1 MFDTVK
7 AWQCIGCGRI
17 EAPQPCIGVCQDR
30 RVEMVYASEH
40 SEALADAERARRR
53 ALAFESLVRQLA
65 HTTPRAGGWERSFR
79 TLQEHARR
87 ALAEHPAEVDHGP

>member
-40 SEALADAERARRR
+40 AEALADAERAKRR

-65 HTTPRAGGWERSFR
+65 HTTPRTGAWERSFR

-87 ALAEHPAEVDHGP
+87 TLADHPAEADHGP